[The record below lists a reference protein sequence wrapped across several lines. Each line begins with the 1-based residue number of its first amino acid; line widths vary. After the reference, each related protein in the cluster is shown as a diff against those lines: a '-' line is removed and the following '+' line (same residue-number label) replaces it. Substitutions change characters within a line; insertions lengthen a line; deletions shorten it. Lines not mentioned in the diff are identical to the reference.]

1 MDWQFINDCADEDTS
16 AKMAKLDVPST
27 GLVSGVVSRPMGT
40 GYPPSYAA
48 IPPVYDSSLHAYIN
62 QSF

>member
-1 MDWQFINDCADEDTS
+1 
-16 AKMAKLDVPST
+16 MAKLDVPST